1 MNKKM
6 GLIDKVLDGRK
17 TIESRWYKNRTAPWG
32 KIKKGDT
39 IYFKDSGGPI
49 RARAEVKKVKFFE
62 NITINIAKEIV
73 NKWGGTGLIDI
84 QNKKVEEWVKGKNYC
99 ILIWLTKTRK
109 VEKFEINKNGF
120 GIGAA
125 WITADDI
132 KSLSV
137 SPHLPLMK
145 GRSTRENKK

>member
-1 MNKKM
+1 MDHVAIMNKKM

-62 NITINIAKEIV
+62 KGYDIVMVEVLSKKE
-73 NKWGGTGLIDI
+73 
-84 QNKKVEEWVKGKNYC
+84 E
-99 ILIWLTKTRK
+99 
-109 VEKFEINKNGF
+109 
-120 GIGAA
+120 
-125 WITADDI
+125 
-132 KSLSV
+132 
-137 SPHLPLMK
+137 
-145 GRSTRENKK
+145 